1 MYKTDLHL
9 HTTHSDGNLSPSEL
23 IDLCYENGLRH
34 ISITDH
40 DSTEG
45 IEESINYSIKY
56 PDLEIIPGIELSTD
70 YEGAEIHM
78 LGFYINYKNK
88 DLQKVLNDFRDGR
101 QNRAYSIVEK
111 LKSFG
116 IDISWERVLEISN
129 KGSVGR
135 PHIAQAM
142 VEKGYIKYPNDPF

>member
-70 YEGAEIHM
+70 FEGAEIHM
-78 LGFYINYKNK
+78 IGFYINYKNK
-88 DLQKVLNDFRDGR
+88 ALQKVLNDFRDGR
-101 QNRAYSIVEK
+101 ENRAYSIVEK

-116 IDISWERVLEISN
+116 IDISWERVLELSLI
-129 KGSVGR
+129 
-135 PHIAQAM
+135 HI
-142 VEKGYIKYPNDPF
+142 

>member
-23 IDLCYENGLRH
+23 IYLCYENGLRH

-40 DSTEG
+40 DSTEA
-45 IEESINYSIKY
+45 IEEAINYSNKY

-78 LGFYINYKNK
+78 QVFI
-88 DLQKVLNDFRDGR
+88 
-101 QNRAYSIVEK
+101 
-111 LKSFG
+111 
-116 IDISWERVLEISN
+116 
-129 KGSVGR
+129 
-135 PHIAQAM
+135 
-142 VEKGYIKYPNDPF
+142 